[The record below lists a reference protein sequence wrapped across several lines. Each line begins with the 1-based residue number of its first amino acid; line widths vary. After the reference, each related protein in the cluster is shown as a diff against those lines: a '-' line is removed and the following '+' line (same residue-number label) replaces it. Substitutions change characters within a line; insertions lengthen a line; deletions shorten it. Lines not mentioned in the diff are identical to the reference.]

1 MRTWKPD
8 IESLFPQGCRG
19 SNPCLGVLI
28 NMKKSAHLRKSDLEK
43 IAEKHPVLDSVEDLK
58 EYNLTSLKEME

>member
-1 MRTWKPD
+1 
-8 IESLFPQGCRG
+8 
-19 SNPCLGVLI
+19 
-28 NMKKSAHLRKSDLEK
+28 MKKSAHLRKSDLEK